1 MCFVILV
8 IYVKVLTTIQY
19 KLWKEKLFKRCPHYQ
34 TRIFVN
40 EKKGKHIIGPVELFE
55 LHYYHGS
62 FTHKRCQATKQTQF
76 FFPKFS
82 HLRKPAPH
90 FFHPKASPVIFSL
103 SVAHMYTAR
112 LFCHCL
118 CLHNDEGAF
127 QGGRPLNKQTWL
139 PITPCSSGMQM
150 SGNKW

>member
-1 MCFVILV
+1 M
-8 IYVKVLTTIQY
+8 KRKTIQKVSTLSNPY
-19 KLWKEKLFKRCPHYQ
+19 LCEW
-34 TRIFVN
+34 
-40 EKKGKHIIGPVELFE
+40 KKGQAYHWTCRIVWTTLLSWFIYTNVVRPQNKHN
-55 LHYYHGS
+55 
-62 FTHKRCQATKQTQF
+62 F
-76 FFPKFS
+76 FSEFS

>member
-1 MCFVILV
+1 MIWLTSIMCFVILV

-76 FFPKFS
+76 FFRSS
-82 HLRKPAPH
+82 HTCVNLPHIFFTPKPAPSFFRCQLHICILHVFFVIVSACITTRGH
-90 FFHPKASPVIFSL
+90 FRAGDL
-103 SVAHMYTAR
+103 
-112 LFCHCL
+112 
-118 CLHNDEGAF
+118 
-127 QGGRPLNKQTWL
+127 
-139 PITPCSSGMQM
+139 
-150 SGNKW
+150 